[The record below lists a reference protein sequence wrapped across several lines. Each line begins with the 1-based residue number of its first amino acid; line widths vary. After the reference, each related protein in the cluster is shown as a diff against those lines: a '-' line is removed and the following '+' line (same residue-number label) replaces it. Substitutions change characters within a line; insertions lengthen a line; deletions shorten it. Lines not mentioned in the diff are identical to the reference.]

1 VTQRN
6 SKSRNQT
13 HPKGSAPSGSQGH
26 GHKRPSGD
34 VPLGGEK
41 RPRTEVRS
49 GTPEQRQ
56 PVSDRHPP
64 QSEVDTRGPRREAR
78 PAKGGAPWLWGR
90 HAVLAALANDRR
102 QIRRFLLTRGEEAE
116 LPADLPIRPEIVDR
130 EVITRTLPASAV
142 HQGYALLADP
152 LPETGLSD
160 ILTRAEGQERAI
172 VLALDQV
179 TDPQNVGAILR
190 SAAALGALA
199 VVMTEAHAPPSDGA
213 LAKAASGALE
223 RIPLAR
229 VPNLVGAFEKLKAE
243 GFWIAGLE
251 AEAPKTLAE
260 AGLSGRIVLVLGAEG
275 AGLRRLTRERC
286 DWLVRIP
293 LSGAV
298 ESLNVSAA
306 AACALYEL
314 ARLGLSD
321 VPPDR
326 R

>member
-1 VTQRN
+1 M
-6 SKSRNQT
+6 
-13 HPKGSAPSGSQGH
+13 
-26 GHKRPSGD
+26 
-34 VPLGGEK
+34 
-41 RPRTEVRS
+41 
-49 GTPEQRQ
+49 
-56 PVSDRHPP
+56 
-64 QSEVDTRGPRREAR
+64 
-78 PAKGGAPWLWGR
+78 
-90 HAVLAALANDRR
+90 LAALANDRR
-102 QIRRFLLTRGEEAE
+102 QIRRLLIARGEEAS
-116 LPADLPIRPEIVDR
+116 LPADLPIRPEIVER
-130 EVITRTLPASAV
+130 EVIARTLPDSAV

-152 LPETGLSD
+152 LPEAGLSD
-160 ILTRAEGQERAI
+160 ILVSAEGRQQAI
-172 VLALDQV
+172 ILALDQV
-179 TDPQNVGAILR
+179 TDPQNVGAIVR
-190 SAAALGALA
+190 SAAALGALG

-229 VPNLVGAFEKLKAE
+229 VPNLVGAFDKLKAE

-314 ARLGLSD
+314 ARLGL
-321 VPPDR
+321 PRAGAPDR

>member
-1 VTQRN
+1 MIVSQRN
-6 SKSRNQT
+6 SKSNRPRPPATGGYRNT
-13 HPKGSAPSGSQGH
+13 AKGRPEPSPKRPVETAESAKNRTLERGAQGRRHESRSQG
-26 GHKRPSGD
+26 
-34 VPLGGEK
+34 
-41 RPRTEVRS
+41 
-49 GTPEQRQ
+49 
-56 PVSDRHPP
+56 
-64 QSEVDTRGPRREAR
+64 QS
-78 PAKGGAPWLWGR
+78 WLWGR

-102 QIRRFLLTRGEEAE
+102 KIRRFLIAKGEETD
-116 LPADLPIRPEIVDR
+116 LPGDQPIRPEIVER
-130 EVITRTLPASAV
+130 EVIFKLLPSSAV
-142 HQGYALLADP
+142 HQGYALLVEP

-160 ILTRAEGQERAI
+160 ILIRAEGQERAI

-190 SAAALGALA
+190 SAAALGAMG
-199 VVMTEAHAPPSDGA
+199 VIMTEAHAPPSDGV

-223 RIPLAR
+223 RVPLAR

-293 LSGAV
+293 LSGAI

-314 ARLGLSD
+314 ARLGI
-321 VPPDR
+321 PPAR
-326 R
+326 

>member
-1 VTQRN
+1 MAKRN
-6 SKSRNQT
+6 SKSNR
-13 HPKGSAPSGSQGH
+13 PKLPYAGPQ
-26 GHKRPSGD
+26 RPSSGRSPGR
-34 VPLGGEK
+34 PLPT
-41 RPRTEVRS
+41 RPAQPPDRRDAA
-49 GTPEQRQ
+49 PEETARA
-56 PVSDRHPP
+56 
-64 QSEVDTRGPRREAR
+64 PRPAAR
-78 PAKGGAPWLWGR
+78 PGSRADRGRPWLWGR

-102 QIRRFLLTRGEEAE
+102 KIRRLLIARSEEPS
-116 LPADLPIRPEIVDR
+116 LPADLPIRPEIVER
-130 EVITRTLPASAV
+130 EVIARTLPDSAV

-152 LPETGLSD
+152 LPEAGLSD
-160 ILTRAEGQERAI
+160 ILIGAEGRQQAI

-179 TDPQNVGAILR
+179 TDPQNVGAIVR
-190 SAAALGALA
+190 SAAALGAVG

-229 VPNLVGAFEKLKAE
+229 VPNLVGAFDKLKAE

-260 AGLSGRIVLVLGAEG
+260 AALSGRIVLVLGAEG
-275 AGLRRLTRERC
+275 TGLRRLTRERC
-286 DWLVRIP
+286 DWLLRIP

-314 ARLGLSD
+314 ARLGLSGT
-321 VPPDR
+321 PPDHR
-326 R
+326 

>member
-1 VTQRN
+1 
-6 SKSRNQT
+6 
-13 HPKGSAPSGSQGH
+13 
-26 GHKRPSGD
+26 
-34 VPLGGEK
+34 
-41 RPRTEVRS
+41 
-49 GTPEQRQ
+49 
-56 PVSDRHPP
+56 
-64 QSEVDTRGPRREAR
+64 
-78 PAKGGAPWLWGR
+78 
-90 HAVLAALANDRR
+90 LAALANDRR
-102 QIRRFLLTRGEEAE
+102 KIRRFLIAKGEETD
-116 LPADLPIRPEIVDR
+116 LPGDLPIRPEIVER
-130 EVITRTLPASAV
+130 EVIFKLLPSSAV
-142 HQGYALLADP
+142 HQGYALLVEP

-160 ILTRAEGQERAI
+160 ILIRAEGQERAI

-190 SAAALGALA
+190 SAAALGAMG
-199 VVMTEAHAPPSDGA
+199 VIMTEAHAPPSDGV

-223 RIPLAR
+223 RVPLAR

-251 AEAPKTLAE
+251 AESPKTLAE

-293 LSGAV
+293 LSGAI

-314 ARLGLSD
+314 ARLGI
-321 VPPDR
+321 PPAR
-326 R
+326 

>member
-1 VTQRN
+1 MIVSQRN
-6 SKSRNQT
+6 SKSSRPRSPTTGGYRNHVT
-13 HPKGSAPSGSQGH
+13 SRAEPSPKRPVETAESAKSRPPERGAQGRRNESRSQG
-26 GHKRPSGD
+26 
-34 VPLGGEK
+34 
-41 RPRTEVRS
+41 
-49 GTPEQRQ
+49 
-56 PVSDRHPP
+56 
-64 QSEVDTRGPRREAR
+64 QS
-78 PAKGGAPWLWGR
+78 WLWGR

-102 QIRRFLLTRGEEAE
+102 KIRRFLVAKGEESD
-116 LPADLPIRPEIVDR
+116 LPGDLPIRPEIVER
-130 EVITRTLPASAV
+130 EVIFKLLPSSAV
-142 HQGYALLADP
+142 HQGYALSVEP

-160 ILTRAEGQERAI
+160 ILIQAEGRERAI

-190 SAAALGALA
+190 SAAALGAMG
-199 VVMTEAHAPPSDGA
+199 VVMTEAHAPPSDGV

-223 RIPLAR
+223 RVPLAR

-260 AGLSGRIVLVLGAEG
+260 AGLTGRIVLVLGAEG

-293 LSGAV
+293 LSGV
-298 ESLNVSAA
+298 IESLNVSAA

-314 ARLGLSD
+314 ARLGIS
-321 VPPDR
+321 PAR
-326 R
+326 